1 MNRAEVGAGF
11 LFCGRETE
19 RNGHTLPRGGA
30 KGSRQ
35 LGRG

>member
-1 MNRAEVGAGF
+1 MNRAEVCAVF
-11 LFCGRETE
+11 YFVGRGTE